1 MTKRRNFLESFNSI
15 ANDRLIDGEC
25 PLDYLGVDEPF
36 ITANGVMMGDPGTKG
51 LLTLLNLAAFIEA
64 QDELENVQ
72 VTIEDIIQDSSS
84 YHREWSMTYHA
95 EDHTD
100 EASQLE
106 WRGFYET
113 RLIRPKIFFSCAGD
127 DHVAMCLRAP
137 LEAITSNHVRN
148 QMVPSKEKNFLSRRG
163 VVYCERLLL
172 RTHGTHM
179 LDPRFN
185 EASDTTMVDSIKI
198 RLMSP
203 STKNQESQNETN
215 PSIGKAFLLRK
226 FQSWMP
232 VGWRR
237 FSSRVLPH
245 RFYNRMYRF
254 LPHRANG
261 AVHGLVSLPIPL
273 GGFGLALEGGL
284 SFNEGDLLDSHAL
297 LLESFIEGNRDPR
310 LFKATMS
317 LLKNR
322 YARGVSF
329 EESIIDEQ
337 LEELE
342 LAAGAKALSATL
354 NEFTS
359 NGGEFVKGDAFDSL
373 KRKLA
378 QKGYIAES
386 AVKNLL
392 IRVQT
397 QQRLFT
403 EEVHSGW
410 KTARWDTRIAR
421 FDETCKSLIRLYEDE
436 GRIAAGRKA
445 NIQSINEYF
454 LTAQFEQIEKIL
466 WKEELFFWKDFE
478 VELNESTSTRPLQD
492 LLDHA
497 VSLELP
503 PITNRGWFGA
513 ETGAEDR

>member
-1 MTKRRNFLESFNSI
+1 MTKRRNFLEAFNSI

-25 PLDYLGVDEPF
+25 PMDYLGIDEPF

-64 QDELENVQ
+64 QDELEDVQ
-72 VTIEDIIQDSSS
+72 VTIGDIVNDASSF
-84 YHREWSMTYHA
+84 HREWSMTFHA

-127 DHVAMCLRAP
+127 DHVAMCLRQP
-137 LEAITSNHVRN
+137 LEAITSNHIKN
-148 QMVPSKEKNFLSRRG
+148 QMVPSKEKNFLSRCG
-163 VVYCERLLL
+163 VVYCERLLI

-179 LDPRFN
+179 WDPRTN
-185 EASDTTMVDSIKI
+185 RTEDTTMVDSIKI

-203 STKNQESQNETN
+203 SSKAQESQNETN

-232 VGWRR
+232 VGWKR
-237 FSSRVLPH
+237 FSSKILPL

-261 AVHGLVSLPIPL
+261 AVHRLVSLPIPL
-273 GGFGLALEGGL
+273 GGFGLALGEGL
-284 SFNEGDLLDSHAL
+284 VFNEGDLLDSHAL

-322 YARGVSF
+322 YARGVTF
-329 EESIIDEQ
+329 EDTIIDEMI
-337 LEELE
+337 EELE
-342 LAAGAKALSATL
+342 VAAGAKALSATL
-354 NEFTS
+354 TEFTA
-359 NGGEFVKGDAFDSL
+359 NGGEFVKGEAFDSL
-373 KRKLA
+373 RRKLA
-378 QKGYIAES
+378 QKGYITES
-386 AVKNLL
+386 AVKALL

-403 EEVHSGW
+403 EDVSAGW
-410 KTARWDTRIAR
+410 KTARWDTRLTR
-421 FDETCKSLIRLYEDE
+421 FNETCEKLIRMYEAE
-436 GRIAAGRKA
+436 GRIAVGRKPSY
-445 NIQSINEYF
+445 QTINEF
-454 LTAQFEQIEKIL
+454 FQTAQFEQIEKVL

-478 VELNESTSTRPLQD
+478 VELNEATSKRPLQD

-497 VSLELP
+497 VALELP

-513 ETGAEDR
+513 ETGAEGR